1 MLLFRNRFYYTRK
14 VQKDKGEYGKPDTVE
29 QTVSGPMKREIRK

>member
-1 MLLFRNRFYYTRK
+1 MKKLYPHVMKNARRN
-14 VQKDKGEYGKPDTVE
+14 GKPDTVE